1 MSLAI
6 YRKYRPKKLSDII
19 GQENV
24 VTIIKNSAS
33 QNKLAHAYL
42 FYGPRGTG
50 KTTAARI
57 LAKIAQCQTRQ
68 NDLEFAKKGEP
79 CNKCQACLSIDLGQA
94 LDVVE
99 IDAASNRGID
109 EIRDLKENI
118 KTLPSLYKY
127 KVFIIDEVHML
138 TIQAF
143 NALLKTLEE
152 PPGHVIFI
160 LATTEYEKVPSTIIS
175 RTQRFHFRKL
185 ILEEIVQKLES
196 ILKNEKIKYDKKA
209 LEMIAYLADGSLR
222 DAESLLDQIISLK
235 GESITV
241 KNVEDVLGKVDFAKT
256 IKMCD
261 LLIKGDLSKSLEY
274 LYDIA
279 NQGYSLFQFNKDITE
294 YLRRVLSLKLN
305 PSLESIFKKE
315 LAQSE
320 IEEIKKHSRI
330 ADSDRLIN
338 LIKSLILAYSQMRY
352 NPFPIV
358 PFEIAIIENLK
369 NKDNLDSRQ
378 KLS

>member
-1 MSLAI
+1 MTLAI
-6 YRKYRPKKLSDII
+6 YRKYRPKKLADIV
-19 GQENV
+19 GQESIT
-24 VTIIKNSAS
+24 TIIKNSAS
-33 QNKLAHAYL
+33 VNKLAHAYL

-50 KTTAARI
+50 KTTMARI
-57 LAKIAQCQTRQ
+57 LAKIAECQTRQ
-68 NDLEFAKKGEP
+68 TDSEFAKKGEP
-79 CNKCQACLSIDLGQA
+79 CNKCQACIAIDSGQA

-152 PPGHVIFI
+152 PPAHVIFI
-160 LATTEYEKVPSTIIS
+160 LATTEYEKVPPTIIS

-185 ILEEIVQKLES
+185 NLKEIVSKLQT
-196 ILKNEKIKYDKKA
+196 ILDNEKISYDPKA
-209 LEMIAYLADGSLR
+209 IEMIAHLADGSLR

-235 GESITV
+235 GSKITLE
-241 KNVEDVLGKVDFAKT
+241 NVEEILGKADSSKT
-256 IKMCD
+256 IGMCD
-261 LLIKGDLSKSLEY
+261 LLIKGDLEKSLEY
-274 LYDIA
+274 LYEIS
-279 NQGYSLFQFNKDITE
+279 NQGYNLFQFNKDITE
-294 YLRRVLSLKLN
+294 YLRRVLSLHLN
-305 PSLESIFKKE
+305 PSLEKIFANE
-315 LAQSE
+315 LAESE
-320 IEEIKKHSRI
+320 INEIKKHAKIIQTDKIIS
-330 ADSDRLIN
+330 
-338 LIKSLILAYSQMRY
+338 LIKSLINAYMQMRY

-369 NKDNLDSRQ
+369 DNK
-378 KLS
+378 K